1 MELCFRLANN
11 PLETF
16 TLLFCIMALSTTLQ
30 LTDNFNKSIEFANAY
45 IKVNEITGNKDFLLV
60 TYSIYESKTGNQLKE
75 SRDTFSLDLDGPNPI
90 KQAYLHLKTLP
101 EFSDA
106 VDC

>member
-1 MELCFRLANN
+1 
-11 PLETF
+11 
-16 TLLFCIMALSTTLQ
+16 MALSKTIL
-30 LTDNFNKSIEFANAY
+30 LTDNFGESISFVDAY
-45 IKVNEITGNKDFLLV
+45 IKVAQASATKDSCVASYQVLR
-60 TYSIYESKTGNQLKE
+60 SKGGQELE
-75 SRDTFSLDLDGPNPI
+75 QRFADFSLDLDGPNPI